1 VLQWVLVLVV
11 AYLAYHYLGGQDWL
25 AAGGVILIYLLASWW
40 FRVSRERSNRLKG
53 AEIVGR
59 PLSDS
64 EKVHF
69 GDMSERNDRLAE
81 RQTQRK

>member
-1 VLQWVLVLVV
+1 VLQWVVVLVF
-11 AYLAYHYLGGQDWL
+11 AYLAYHYLGGENWL
-25 AAGGVILIYLLASWW
+25 AAGGVILVYLLASTWL
-40 FRVSRERSNRLKG
+40 RVSRERSNRLQG

-69 GDMSERNDRLAE
+69 GDTAERNERLAE
-81 RQTQRK
+81 RRK